1 MKKIIPVGLALV
13 AIVGL
18 VLSPLVQ
25 NQANAAMED
34 KMMDDKMMDKMM
46 KPMYMGGTLTAAK
59 DDKPHG
65 GDEVGSYKVRV
76 RDNNQVTIIAK
87 VSKYMMMKD
96 QMMED
101 AMMQDKM
108 EDKMM
113 DDKMMDKNV
122 LEGWLVDKE
131 SGYKLSTGQLNNKHT
146 LVFAQRIVN
155 PWIYDLLV
163 ITEEPANDTDPNPN
177 MPVAGTEL
185 AEPFGQ

>member
-18 VLSPLVQ
+18 TLSPSIQ

-34 KMMDDKMMDKMM
+34 KMMEDKMMDKMM
-46 KPMYMGGTLTAAK
+46 KPMYMEGTLTAAK
-59 DDKPHG
+59 ADKPFG

-76 RDNNQVTIIAK
+76 KDNNQVMIIAK

-101 AMMQDKM
+101 
-108 EDKMM
+108 KMM
-113 DDKMMDKNV
+113 DDKMMDKKV
-122 LEGWLVDKE
+122 LEGWLVDME

-155 PWIYDLLV
+155 PWIYDLIV
-163 ITEEPANDTDPNPN
+163 ITEEPANDTDPNPHT
-177 MPVAGTEL
+177 PIAGTQL